1 MVAALEWFVDK
12 NLEEIGFYD
21 LLIGMWQRKDN
32 KAILNLEKSTLN
44 EWIERFNKHIVMDR
58 SKITQR
64 KTLIELRKLF
74 WMVDKNRSGT
84 IDFDE

>member
-1 MVAALEWFVDK
+1 LKLGSFELKHTIFEWIDKFNKTISIDK
-12 NLEEIGFYD
+12 N
-21 LLIGMWQRKDN
+21 
-32 KAILNLEKSTLN
+32 
-44 EWIERFNKHIVMDR
+44 
-58 SKITQR
+58 KINQR